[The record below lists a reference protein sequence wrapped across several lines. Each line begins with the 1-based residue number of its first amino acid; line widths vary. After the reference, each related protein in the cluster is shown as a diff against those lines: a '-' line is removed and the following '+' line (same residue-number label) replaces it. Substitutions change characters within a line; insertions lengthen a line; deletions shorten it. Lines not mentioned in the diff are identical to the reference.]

1 MGNILPPHERTQREL
16 NSAIKEG
23 QKVVSGKLGQIE
35 GTDKGIQETLQG
47 FSSIGQAVVRLPQ
60 VLLDPLT
67 YARESAGQTPIEDQF
82 KNLGQGVGGAARGI
96 YDTIAGSIDVVS
108 KW

>member
-1 MGNILPPHERTQREL
+1 M

-23 QKVVSGKLGQIE
+23 QKVVAGKLGQIE
-35 GTDKGIQETLQG
+35 GTDKGVQEVLQG

-60 VLLDPLT
+60 VLIDPLT

-82 KNLGQGVGGAARGI
+82 KNLGKGVGGVARGA
-96 YDTIAGSIDVVS
+96 YDTIVGTIDVLS